1 LTVIVKP
8 QGGNSA
14 ELIYFDNAAT
24 TFPKPREVVDAVV
37 EYMTTIG
44 GNPGRSGHQLSI
56 DAGEIVF
63 SAREA
68 VASLFGVTNPMRV
81 IFCSNAT
88 DALNLAIQGILHG
101 GGHAVTTAMEHNS
114 TIRPLR
120 ELERRGGVEVTVVPC
135 PGGAVDPAGFEKA
148 LRPDTR
154 LAVVNHASNAFGI
167 IQPLREIGELCRGR
181 KVPLLADCA
190 QTAGLVPIDM
200 KNDPVDI
207 IAFAGHKGL
216 YGPTG
221 TGGLLLSE
229 GFDHGMMRPLKYG
242 GTGSSSD
249 SVYQPDFLPDMYES
263 GTLNA
268 AGLSGLCAGI
278 KYIFSL
284 QEGVRGIHLRKKE
297 LAAYF
302 LARAE
307 ERVRGFGSP
316 ASASLVKT
324 GVISFNIEGMEPS
337 DVAYHLSD
345 RYNIMCRA
353 GLHCAPMA
361 HRTMGTFPEGAVRFS
376 FGVFN
381 TKDEIDYAISALEEI
396 SAMKEAG

>member
-1 LTVIVKP
+1 MTNPVESADKP
-8 QGGNSA
+8 
-14 ELIYFDNAAT
+14 IYFDNAAT

-37 EYMTTIG
+37 DYMTRVG
-44 GNPGRSGHQLSI
+44 GNPGRSGHQLSV

-88 DALNLAIQGILHG
+88 DALNLAIQGMLRD

-120 ELERRGGVEVTVVPC
+120 ELERRCGIEVTVVPC
-135 PGGAVDPAGFEKA
+135 PGGVADPAEFERA
-148 LRPDTR
+148 LRPDTK

-167 IQPLREIGELCRGR
+167 MQSLRELGETCRR
-181 KVPLLADCA
+181 NKVVLLADCA
-190 QTAGLVPIDM
+190 QTAGVIPIDM
-200 KNDPVDI
+200 KSDPVDI
-207 IAFAGHKGL
+207 LAFAGHKGL

-229 GFDHGMMRPLKYG
+229 RFDHGRMKPLKYG
-242 GTGSSSD
+242 GTGSNSD
-249 SVYQPDFLPDMYES
+249 SVYQPEFLPDIYES
-263 GTLNA
+263 GTLNT
-268 AGLSGLCAGI
+268 AGLSGLCAGTN
-278 KYIFSL
+278 YILSL
-284 QEGVRGIHLRKKE
+284 QGGVRGIQLHEKE

-302 LARAE
+302 LARAG
-307 ERVRGFGSP
+307 ERVRGFNSP
-316 ASASLVKT
+316 ASAALVET
-324 GVISFNIEGMEPS
+324 GVVSFNIEGKEPS

-345 RYNIMCRA
+345 PYNIMCRA

-361 HRTMGTFPEGAVRFS
+361 HETMGTFPGGTVRFS

-381 TKDEIDYAISALEEI
+381 TKEEIDYAVSALEEI
-396 SAMKEAG
+396 SAMKETP

>member
-1 LTVIVKP
+1 MAVPEEKT
-8 QGGNSA
+8 
-14 ELIYFDNAAT
+14 ERLIYFDNAAT

-37 EYMTTIG
+37 DYMTRVG

-56 DAGEIVF
+56 DAGEVVF

-68 VASLFGVTNPMRV
+68 VARLFGVTNPMRV

-88 DALNLAIQGILHG
+88 EALNLAIQGMLHG

-120 ELERRGGVEVTVVPC
+120 EFEKEGVIEVTVVPC
-135 PGGAVDPAGFEKA
+135 PGGTVDPVDFERA
-148 LRPDTR
+148 LRPDTK
-154 LAVVNHASNAFGI
+154 LAVVNHGSNAFGV
-167 IQPLREIGELCRGR
+167 IQPLREIGEACRR
-181 KVPLLADCA
+181 KNVTLLADCA
-190 QTAGLVPIDM
+190 QTAGLVPIDLR
-200 KNDPVDI
+200 NEPVDM

-229 GFDHGMMRPLKYG
+229 GFDHGRLRPLKFG

-249 SVYQPDFLPDMYES
+249 SVYQPDFLPDEYES

-268 AGLSGLCAGI
+268 AGLGGLCAGI
-278 KYIFSL
+278 NFILSL
-284 QEGVRGIHLRKKE
+284 QGGMGALQLLKNE
-297 LAAYF
+297 LARYF
-302 LARAE
+302 LARAG
-307 ERVRGFGSP
+307 ERVRGFVSP
-316 ASASLVKT
+316 IPAERIGT
-324 GVISFNIEGMEPS
+324 GVVSFNIEDMEPS

-345 RYNIMCRA
+345 RYNIMSRS
-353 GLHCAPMA
+353 GLHCAPLA
-361 HRTMGTFPEGAVRFS
+361 HQTMESFPRGTVRFS

-381 TKDEIDYAISALEEI
+381 TKEEIDSAVRALEEI
-396 SAMKEAG
+396 CMMKDL